1 MKYNL
6 LRFSKDLPQLGIIDG
21 LDIASFDEFPVN
33 FEEKRKRLKEQVE
46 AEEFWAGRS
55 LATRNSTRRAA

>member
-6 LRFSKDLPQLGIIDG
+6 LRISKNLPQLGIIDG
-21 LDIASFDEFPVN
+21 LDIASFDELPVN
-33 FEEKRKRLKEQVE
+33 LEEGRKQLKEHAE
-46 AEEFWAGRS
+46 AEEFWAGRI